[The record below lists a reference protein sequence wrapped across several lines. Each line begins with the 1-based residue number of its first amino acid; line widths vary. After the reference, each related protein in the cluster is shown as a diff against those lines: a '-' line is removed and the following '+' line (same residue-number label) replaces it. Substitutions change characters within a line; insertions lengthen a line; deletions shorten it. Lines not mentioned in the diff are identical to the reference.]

1 MTGEIALPSQ
11 VHPNV
16 TGGIGRRIQ
25 STALIE
31 LNKSI
36 FDRMLEVK
44 PVSVRAITGEVLSVS
59 EGATAYHKY
68 VLYIKKK
75 NTWGYLQLDTC
86 HRFCIRRMCSR
97 KKNIDT
103 ILGKT
108 FNDNIDIL

>member
-25 STALIE
+25 STTLIE
-31 LNKSI
+31 LKSI

-75 NTWGYLQLDTC
+75 YVGLFAVRY
-86 HRFCIRRMCSR
+86 MS
-97 KKNIDT
+97 
-103 ILGKT
+103 
-108 FNDNIDIL
+108 